1 MSNYL
6 IAFRKPEDHW
16 QEHKSMF
23 VHAIW
28 LATMESLSK
37 TTPIVSE
44 EFCRCLE
51 RGNEVIIEKLIDLSL
66 SPRYIKPPDGSKQHS
81 LNWKDA
87 PRFMAKFLR
96 QLETVFAGDKEIK
109 IFHRKLRAAERTKS
123 SAKAVDVPKATLYWK
138 DDDIRTLY
146 DACQSAMESLEKDPA
161 IISEN
166 YKQCFRK
173 GRNIIIETMM
183 KFIMDTENFPK
194 DSLSS
199 QYMLS
204 RENAPKALATILHH
218 SETVFTGNRE
228 FHIKKKAIEFPEN
241 DNLVYLVK
249 EPDPRQKCGILR
261 TYGEIKSFS
270 ADNKFHLK
278 VLQGKRIWDEEWV
291 EEGETYILS
300 EEANAMLC
308 MHLWSLRKYA
318 GDESYENIWNDI
330 KNGWP
335 ECVSWEKGPAGK
347 FWKVIVPD
355 QLPSWVVDGYKEM
368 EKYFKEDSEHSSE
381 TL

>member
-1 MSNYL
+1 MGLPRGRGNWSDDEIQLLYKN
-6 IAFRKPEDHW
+6 W
-16 QEHKSMF
+16 QSTMMILSEKS
-23 VHAIW
+23 
-28 LATMESLSK
+28 
-37 TTPIVSE
+37 PIKSE
-44 EFCRCLE
+44 KYRLCLE
-51 RGNEVIIEKLIDLSL
+51 RGREVIIEKMIELIVDETYVKRQPFYSWYCLYW
-66 SPRYIKPPDGSKQHS
+66 R
-81 LNWKDA
+81 DA
-87 PRFMAKFLR
+87 PSFMAKFL
-96 QLETVFAGDKEIK
+96 QLLETVFTVDTEIK
-109 IFHRKLRAAERTKS
+109 IRKKLLVPYVTSANGKVTLPAPTKHWS
-123 SAKAVDVPKATLYWK
+123 ETEINTLYK
-138 DDDIRTLY
+138 E
-146 DACQSAMESLEKDPA
+146 CESAVSLLEKNPA
-161 IISEN
+161 IISEK

-194 DSLSS
+194 DPLSS
-199 QYMLS
+199 QYILS
-204 RENAPKALATILHH
+204 QGNAPKALATILHH

-228 FHIKKKAIEFPEN
+228 FRIEKKAIEFPEK
-241 DNLVYLVK
+241 DKLVYLVK

-347 FWKVIVPD
+347 FWKMIVPD